1 MLKYLNGCYSACMNS
16 CGFYKQLTW
25 LVSKSP
31 LNPPPAP
38 PSFHHHVSLHV
49 CLRFL
54 SRVAFRPLALRD
66 VIQSLDTLSE
76 SRLWKSRFLVGGQWF
91 AV

>member
-31 LNPPPAP
+31 PPA
-38 PSFHHHVSLHV
+38 STITSLCMSVYVSYLGLHFV
-49 CLRFL
+49 HW
-54 SRVAFRPLALRD
+54 
-66 VIQSLDTLSE
+66 LSE
-76 SRLWKSRFLVGGQWF
+76 M
-91 AV
+91 